1 MTDTPLRPAR
11 LAPAGTEPATS
22 KPAGTMPVAA
32 DHPPAGAGPG
42 GRRRWP
48 WLVGAAV
55 AVIALGTA
63 AFAAT
68 RDEPAPAPEPPRAF
82 EGHFQLTVTG
92 SRCGVPSVGPQ
103 ELPQRAA
110 GQFCLVDVAVH
121 NSGAEAELLDPGAQR
136 AIDSQGAEHPVA
148 DQALV
153 FLNEPQPTL
162 LEEIAPGATVKG
174 VLPFDVPAG
183 VQLSELVL
191 HTAMDS
197 TGARVPVS

>member
-11 LAPAGTEPATS
+11 LSPPES
-22 KPAGTMPVAA
+22 KPDGAMPVEAE
-32 DHPPAGAGPG
+32 HPPAGARPR

-55 AVIALGTA
+55 AVIAAGTA
-63 AFAAT
+63 AFAVT
-68 RDEPAPAPEPPRAF
+68 RDSPAPAPEPPRAF
-82 EGHFQLTVTG
+82 EGHFELTVTG

-103 ELPQRAA
+103 DLPQRAA

-121 NSGAEAELLDPGAQR
+121 NTGAEAELLDPGAQR
-136 AIDSQGAEHPVA
+136 AIDSQGAEHRVA

-153 FLNEPQPTL
+153 FLNEAQPTL

-197 TGARVPVS
+197 PGARVPVS